1 MAGGYAE
8 DTMQYICAACKH
20 VFQQFRLTC
29 PECGGWKTIVPGTPA
44 CDPGVNA
51 PVPLPGIS
59 VEHVVRVTAGE
70 VTVDRVLGGGFVP
83 GSSLLLAGPPG
94 AGKSTLLLQLLDS
107 MRLPALYVSGEE
119 SVQQLKIR
127 ADRLKIN
134 APYISLLFETH
145 VENILAQLKRSPA
158 GVLVLDS
165 IQTVQTGTSS
175 AIPGSPT
182 QMRKCAYLLRREA
195 QERDVVLI
203 IVGQVNKQNR
213 AAGPKLIEHALDV
226 LLFLESDEQDPQ
238 RRILSTSK
246 NRFGS
251 TVPCCFMTM
260 GECGFV
266 FHR

>member
-1 MAGGYAE
+1 
-8 DTMQYICAACKH
+8 
-20 VFQQFRLTC
+20 
-29 PECGGWKTIVPGTPA
+29 
-44 CDPGVNA
+44 
-51 PVPLPGIS
+51 
-59 VEHVVRVTAGE
+59 
-70 VTVDRVLGGGFVP
+70 
-83 GSSLLLAGPPG
+83 
-94 AGKSTLLLQLLDS
+94 

-119 SVQQLKIR
+119 SVQQLKLR
-127 ADRLKIN
+127 ADRLMIN

-145 VENILAQLKRSPA
+145 VENILEQLKSNPA

-165 IQTVQTGTSS
+165 IQTVQTGTSA

-182 QMRKCAYLLRREA
+182 QMRRCTYLLRREA
-195 QERDVVLI
+195 QDRNVVLI

-226 LLFLESDEQDPQ
+226 LLYLEADEQDPQ

-260 GECGFV
+260 GERGFV
-266 FHR
+266 FHRKGVA